1 MVLLPSMQPTTFA
14 STDLPMDQFEMDLS
28 ALALLGVAWMSLH
41 QLPSK
46 GTFFVHSFQ
55 GIVPCPAFLSCN
67 ALLLMYANVVFHGCH
82 TSDSVLPVSL
92 CHPAAPLPP
101 RHAQHTSA
109 FDGCCCAVLQQFL
122 LVHGQPRSGR
132 SARAIGTHAASGC
145 KLASLV
151 DGERCVDATS
161 CSALFGRKKR
171 TWLGPHKVQGF
182 RTQPHTRFS
191 ASTGAIRSHV
201 HGWDWE
207 L

>member
-1 MVLLPSMQPTTFA
+1 MQPTTFA
-14 STDLPMDQFEMDLS
+14 SAYLSMDQFEKDLS
-28 ALALLGVAWMSLH
+28 TLAGLSVAWMSMH

-46 GTFFVHSFQ
+46 GTFHVHCSQ
-55 GIVPCPAFLSCN
+55 GLVPCPAFLPCH
-67 ALLLMYANVVFHGCH
+67 AFLFMHATIVFHGCH
-82 TSDSVLPVSL
+82 TPGSVLPVSVF
-92 CHPAAPLPP
+92 HPAAPLPP
-101 RHAQHTSA
+101 RHAQYTIA
-109 FDGCCCAVLQQFL
+109 FDGGCFAVLQQFL
-122 LVHGQPRSGR
+122 LVHGQSRRGR
-132 SARAIGTHAASGC
+132 CARAIGTHATSGC

-151 DGERCVDATS
+151 DGARCVDATS

-171 TWLGPHKVQGF
+171 TWLAPRQIRGF